1 MFARVTPFEIDTMR
15 TSVAEAEKLFDE
27 TVVPRMRDQGGF
39 VGFVVMRNPEG
50 KGLVISLWENEA
62 AANASIE
69 SGHYGEQVARFIT
82 FMRQPPGREHYE
94 VIRSQ
99 MPANAHPVRA

>member
-15 TSVAEAEKLFDE
+15 ISIADAEKLFDD
-27 TVVPRMRDQGGF
+27 TVVPHLGEQPGF
-39 VGFVVMRNPEG
+39 AGFVVMRNAEG
-50 KGLVISLWENEA
+50 KGLVISLWENQA
-62 AANASIE
+62 AADASVQ
-69 SGHYGEQVARFIT
+69 SGQYGEHIARFIT

-99 MPANAHPVRA
+99 MPAAGPVART